1 MFQIIHV
8 VHWNAPREGIFS
20 VWRHNFIVLRDVH
33 SQHVYL
39 QAESLPGVL
48 RLRKPPRICPD
59 NILSSADKQRR
70 ADSSMTDK
78 NHGKFSS
85 WR

>member
-1 MFQIIHV
+1 MHHV
-8 VHWNAPREGIFS
+8 RAFFS

-59 NILSSADKQRR
+59 HILSSADKQRR

-85 WR
+85 